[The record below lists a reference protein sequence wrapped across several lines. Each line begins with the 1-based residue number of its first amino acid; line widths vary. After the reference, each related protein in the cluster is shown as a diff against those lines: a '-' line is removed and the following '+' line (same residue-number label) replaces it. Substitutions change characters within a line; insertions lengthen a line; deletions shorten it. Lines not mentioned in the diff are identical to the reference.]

1 MLKRFFTVVAV
12 LGAAM
17 TFASCEKDNGNGG
30 GNASPIVMTWEGHDD
45 LDAPVELASEMDVV
59 INISSPAGFSSF
71 VVDIKSPVLEAL
83 KVTSIDFID
92 TSSNSPMVGM
102 VLPEILGDQDIATA
116 TELSLD
122 LSKLVPLIITVG
134 GLNGTLTPGSN
145 HIFTLNITD
154 KEGNGFSQALTFHY
168 TGENTAE

>member
-30 GNASPIVMTWEGHDD
+30 GNGSPIVMTWEGHDD

-71 VVDIKSPVLEAL
+71 VVDIESPVLEAL
-83 KVTSIDFID
+83 NVTSIDFID
-92 TSSNSPMVGM
+92 TSSNSPLVGM
-102 VLPEILGDQDIATA
+102 VLPGILGDQDITTA

-122 LSKLVPLIITVG
+122 LSKLIPLIITVG
-134 GLNGTLTPGSN
+134 GETLTPGSN

>member
-12 LGAAM
+12 LSAAM

-30 GNASPIVMTWEGHDD
+30 GNGSPIVMTWEGHDD

>member
-30 GNASPIVMTWEGHDD
+30 GNGSPIVMTWEGHDD

-71 VVDIKSPVLEAL
+71 VVDIESPVLEAL
-83 KVTSIDFID
+83 NVTSIDFID
-92 TSSNSPMVGM
+92 TSSNSPFVGM
-102 VLPEILGDQDIATA
+102 VLPGILGDQDIATA

-134 GLNGTLTPGSN
+134 GETETLTPDSN
-145 HIFTLNITD
+145 HIFTLNIAD
-154 KEGNGFSQALTFHY
+154 KEGNDFSQALTFHY

>member
-30 GNASPIVMTWEGHDD
+30 GNGSPIVMTWEGHDD

-71 VVDIKSPVLEAL
+71 VVDIESPVLEAL
-83 KVTSIDFID
+83 NVTSIDFID
-92 TSSNSPMVGM
+92 TSSNSPLVGM
-102 VLPEILGDQDIATA
+102 VLPGILGDQDIATA

-122 LSKLVPLIITVG
+122 LSELVPLIITVG
-134 GLNGTLTPGSN
+134 GETETLTPDSN
-145 HIFTLNITD
+145 HIFTLNIAD
-154 KEGNGFSQALTFHY
+154 KEGNDFSQALTFHY

>member
-1 MLKRFFTVVAV
+1 MSNLKEPVSVRIAVYRQVAV
-12 LGAAM
+12 
-17 TFASCEKDNGNGG
+17 SCEIFQFNFVKI
-30 GNASPIVMTWEGHDD
+30 STKSS
-45 LDAPVELASEMDVV
+45 PVELASEMDVV

-83 KVTSIDFID
+83 NVTSIDFID

-134 GLNGTLTPGSN
+134 SLNGTLTPDSN

-154 KEGNGFSQALTFHY
+154 KEGNDFSQALTFHY

>member
-30 GNASPIVMTWEGHDD
+30 GNGSPIVMTWEGHDD

-71 VVDIKSPVLEAL
+71 VVDIESPVLKAL
-83 KVTSIDFID
+83 NVTSIDFID
-92 TSSNSPMVGM
+92 TSSNSGLVGM

-134 GLNGTLTPGSN
+134 SLNGTLTPDSN

-154 KEGNGFSQALTFHY
+154 KEGNDFSQALTFHY